1 MALTKISTDG
11 VKDDAVTAGKI
22 PANAVGTS
30 EIANNAVT
38 STQIADNTIVDGDIA
53 DATITLNKLVHGTSS
68 NDGKFLRANN
78 GADPS
83 FETVTST
90 TINNNADNRVITG
103 SGTANTLNGES
114 GVQIDSSSRLLLNKT
129 SVTNTTDA
137 LTVTHPAGGS
147 NGVTSLTVDA
157 NNHTG
162 THANAFIFTK
172 AKNTYWG
179 GYGFQSSHGHIGAIV
194 GKRNTADDDEKEVR
208 IEIGG
213 TGVNSSEEKTW
224 KFRNNGNLALSAGHV
239 EVASGYG
246 IDFSATSNAAGASS
260 ESEILDDY
268 EEGNHTVG
276 VYGSGGGSSVT
287 VYASENKLS
296 YNKIGNLVIVK
307 GRIRM
312 NAVSYSGSLRI
323 SLPYTVASQDNTNN
337 AQMCAVATHGPD
349 FDSSAGT
356 GSHMGMFLEPIQ
368 NSALAEFSVTRDNAS
383 WTQATNSI
391 IGSGNYLAF
400 QLMYNAA

>member
-1 MALTKISTDG
+1 LADN
-11 VKDDAVTAGKI
+11 AVTTAK
-22 PANAVGTS
+22 
-30 EIANNAVT
+30 IANNAVT
-38 STQIADNTIVDGDIA
+38 ADKLPNSGITFAKITDVPQNRIAGRISSGSGVLQELSAANVRSIINVADG
-53 DATITLNKLVHGTSS
+53 ATNS
-68 NDGKFLRANN
+68 
-78 GADPS
+78 
-83 FETVTST
+83 TST

-246 IDFSATSNAAGASS
+246 IDFSATSNAAGA
-260 ESEILDDY
+260 
-268 EEGNHTVG
+268 
-276 VYGSGGGSSVT
+276 
-287 VYASENKLS
+287 
-296 YNKIGNLVIVK
+296 
-307 GRIRM
+307 
-312 NAVSYSGSLRI
+312 
-323 SLPYTVASQDNTNN
+323 
-337 AQMCAVATHGPD
+337 
-349 FDSSAGT
+349 
-356 GSHMGMFLEPIQ
+356 
-368 NSALAEFSVTRDNAS
+368 
-383 WTQATNSI
+383 
-391 IGSGNYLAF
+391 
-400 QLMYNAA
+400 